1 MISCSTTRSRYPAG
15 GHSVNPSG
23 RANDKVSL
31 SATSHS
37 SPSDLPAI
45 MLDDH
50 QGFTRCFDPSRTT
63 IPFEVLTVDRTLRFR
78 ISLVS
83 RPVPLSELV
92 PMACQ
97 LSQAIVDSTSR
108 RIEESDGRIA
118 CRKGCDACCSYLIP
132 ISPAEAYH
140 IRDKIFRL
148 PQSEQITLFRS
159 CQHTTRQLVDNEIPA
174 ALFSTIQDHEKRL
187 ELLSDWYR
195 DLVLPCPFLINHACC
210 IYDFRPLSCREYCVT
225 SHPSKCRPESKE
237 PSTQIPIPL
246 RIAEVLA
253 ETCRILEDGESSIL
267 LPLLPSFLQNNSQRS
282 WALYPAELV
291 VSTFLEV
298 LTNYTQR
305 NCMIGCGEPGA

>member
-1 MISCSTTRSRYPAG
+1 
-15 GHSVNPSG
+15 
-23 RANDKVSL
+23 
-31 SATSHS
+31 
-37 SPSDLPAI
+37 LPAI
-45 MLDDH
+45 MLDDR
-50 QGFTRCFDPSRTT
+50 QGFTRCFDSSRTT
-63 IPFEVLTVDRTLRFR
+63 IPFEVFAAERILRLS

-97 LSQAIVDSTSR
+97 LSQAIVEATSH

-140 IRDKIFRL
+140 IRDKIFKL
-148 PQSEQITLFRS
+148 PQSEQKTLFRS
-159 CQHTTRQLVDNEIPA
+159 CQHTTRQLVDHKIPA
-174 ALFSTIQDHEKRL
+174 TLFSPTQDHGERL
-187 ELLSDWYR
+187 EILSDWYR
-195 DLVLPCPFLINHACC
+195 ELNLPCPFLVNHACC
-210 IYDFRPLSCREYCVT
+210 IYDFRPLACREYFVT
-225 SHPSKCRPESKE
+225 SHPSKCRPESTE
-237 PSTQIPIPL
+237 RSTQIPMPL

-298 LTNYTQR
+298 LSDYTQR
-305 NCMIGCGEPGA
+305 NYAIAYDESAT

>member
-1 MISCSTTRSRYPAG
+1 
-15 GHSVNPSG
+15 
-23 RANDKVSL
+23 
-31 SATSHS
+31 
-37 SPSDLPAI
+37 
-45 MLDDH
+45 MLEDR
-50 QGFTRCFDPSRTT
+50 QGFTRCFDPSRRI
-63 IPFEVLTVDRTLRFR
+63 IPLEILAPDRILRFS

-97 LSQAIVDSTSR
+97 LSQAIVDATSR

-148 PQSEQITLFRS
+148 PQSEQKTLFRS
-159 CQHTTRQLVDNEIPA
+159 CQQTTRQLVDHEIPA
-174 ALFSTIQDHEKRL
+174 DLFSTIQDHQKRL
-187 ELLSDWYR
+187 EILSDWYR
-195 DLVLPCPFLINHACC
+195 GLDLSCPFLINHACC
-210 IYDFRPLSCREYCVT
+210 IYEFRPLACREYCVT
-225 SHPSKCRPESKE
+225 SHPSKCRPESTE
-237 PSTQIPIPL
+237 PSTQIPMSL

-253 ETCRILEDGESSIL
+253 ETCRILEEGESSIL

-282 WALYPAELV
+282 WALYPAELA

-305 NCMIGCGEPGA
+305 NCMIGCCESGA